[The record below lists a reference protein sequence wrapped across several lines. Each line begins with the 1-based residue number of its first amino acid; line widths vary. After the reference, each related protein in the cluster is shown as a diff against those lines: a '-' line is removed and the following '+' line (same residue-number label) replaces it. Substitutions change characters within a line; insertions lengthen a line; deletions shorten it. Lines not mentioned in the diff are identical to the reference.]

1 MRSDSAIGV
10 SATDGGMW
18 LGVVGVRKICFNFL
32 HFVQHC
38 GIALGLATAP
48 VGISGV

>member
-1 MRSDSAIGV
+1 MYEKRLGDRV
-10 SATDGGMW
+10 RRGMG
-18 LGVVGVRKICFNFL
+18 LGVVGFRNICFNFL

-48 VGISGV
+48 VGIPGV